1 MLDVVFSVL
10 LILLFGVPAI
20 IFFDKLLEDCKKFL
34 VYRRKADNIYKVNN
48 SFPYCFAY
56 STGSM
61 TFQSDLLIFCP
72 STVKYH
78 PVKIVVGRK
87 ILSLSL

>member
-34 VYRRKADNIYKVNN
+34 VYRRKADNIYN
-48 SFPYCFAY
+48 SNTERMMYE
-56 STGSM
+56 
-61 TFQSDLLIFCP
+61 
-72 STVKYH
+72 
-78 PVKIVVGRK
+78 GRK
-87 ILSLSL
+87 YEYKVQVIMNTIRCGLLSTFFILVLVLC

>member
-34 VYRRKADNIYKVNN
+34 VSRRKADNIYNSNIERMMYEGYKYEYKVQVIMNTIR
-48 SFPYCFAY
+48 CGLL
-56 STGSM
+56 ST
-61 TFQSDLLIFCP
+61 FF
-72 STVKYH
+72 
-78 PVKIVVGRK
+78 
-87 ILSLSL
+87 ILVLVLC